1 MGTIFDFLHT
11 IWNGKR
17 PASSQTSQKATS
29 AKQNPPPP
37 QSTQAPKQP
46 APASTY
52 PLEQEKTQL
61 TVYDYAGTALQLP
74 EDNIVAGG
82 REGTVYS
89 MPKKDNILIKL
100 YNKLQ
105 IDNREKHQRNTE
117 RLRTMFK
124 LLHKLNLGNCQKIP
138 LAWPVMPI
146 FDKNKTIIGF
156 AMYKCDGV
164 SFRALGSIA
173 GIKRYF
179 PDWTRREL
187 ALTALDFVKKLRNLQ
202 KSGVQINDFNPSNF
216 LVDRNCNVSFI
227 DCDSFQ
233 IAEGNKIHVTNT
245 FISSHCAPE
254 LLKDKRLLD
263 LPRNAHHLEFGA
275 AIVIF
280 NLLMC
285 GLHPYAY
292 HDPLQMTACGN
303 PEENLLN
310 GRCPLGVGAGCKF
323 PIGNWYNLWS
333 WTSHNVK
340 GGFIRTFR
348 DGHSNPA
355 ARTSLADWEKY
366 LHEMIV
372 QMSKYPERTE
382 IFPEQPN
389 RNAVGSKRFRSGM
402 SFSNSF

>member
-1 MGTIFDFLHT
+1 MGTFFDFLHI

-17 PASSQTSQKATS
+17 PASSQTSPKVTS

-37 QSTQAPKQP
+37 QATQTAKQP
-46 APASTY
+46 APAST
-52 PLEQEKTQL
+52 PPPEQEKTQV
-61 TVYDYAGTALQLP
+61 TVYDCAGTALQIP

-100 YNKLQ
+100 YNKPQ
-105 IDNREKHQRNTE
+105 IDNLEKHQRNTE
-117 RLRTMFK
+117 RLCTMFK
-124 LLHKLNLGNCQKIP
+124 LIRKLNLENCKKSP

-254 LLKDKRLLD
+254 LLKNKRLLE
-263 LPRNAHHLEFGA
+263 LPRNAHHVEFGA
-275 AIVIF
+275 AIIIF